1 MVAKVER
8 RARDSTKVL
17 SASAL
22 QTAGSVAAIIGASV
36 AVLLLVAQITRWWWR
51 RHRVRSVKP
60 RIFTSGENLYL
71 GITGLPAATAH
82 VAAFVNDGTETK
94 KLGPDAYRR
103 DIQPEHLFNLR
114 GGDQRLDE
122 TVKTYKVEILT
133 VSDRGDSRRVF
144 KKRLKTPLMTLRSI
158 STSTSLVR
166 MKSGRRCPSC
176 ERIASERIVHPPRWG
191 RTVTPDPERSGPT
204 APTAEDARQPISSGD
219 SSSPTSL
226 SGSLFAC
233 GEGPPVCL
241 RLGDSIA
248 NEVGSS

>member
-1 MVAKVER
+1 MVPESGTEMVAKVER

-133 VSDRGDSRRVF
+133 VLTVEIRAASSRRDSRLRDDVEVDIDLNVTRSDE
-144 KKRLKTPLMTLRSI
+144 KRPAL
-158 STSTSLVR
+158 
-166 MKSGRRCPSC
+166 
-176 ERIASERIVHPPRWG
+176 
-191 RTVTPDPERSGPT
+191 PE
-204 APTAEDARQPISSGD
+204 
-219 SSSPTSL
+219 L
-226 SGSLFAC
+226 
-233 GEGPPVCL
+233 
-241 RLGDSIA
+241 
-248 NEVGSS
+248 